1 MSDQERGP
9 LLGQLARIYRDYL
22 TAVVLHGQAA
32 AETLGQN
39 PTDVYALNALELA
52 GPLTTGGLAERIGL
66 SQSATTRL
74 VDRLERAGWV
84 HRGPDPADRRRV
96 VVEAVPLTPEQDEAA
111 FGAARR
117 RMAEVFDGFSA
128 DELRVLFR
136 YFEQAAPALREA
148 TAETRSGARAATKGR
163 AKGAR

>member
-1 MSDQERGP
+1 MSDQEHGP
-9 LLGQLARIYRDYL
+9 LLGQLADVYRHYL

-39 PTDVYALNALELA
+39 PTDVYALNVLELA
-52 GPLTTGGLAERIGL
+52 GPLTTGSLAERIGL

-84 HRGPDPADRRRV
+84 RRGPDAADRRRV
-96 VVEAVPLTPEQDEAA
+96 VVEAVPLTPEQDEEA

-128 DELRVLFR
+128 DELRVLSR
-136 YFEQAAPALREA
+136 YFEQAAPALRAA
-148 TAETRSGARAATKGR
+148 TTETRNAARG
-163 AKGAR
+163 